1 MIWVLIVL
9 GGAAGGLSRYT
20 VSGIVQR
27 RTKGSFPTGT
37 MTVNVTGALVAGFV
51 VGLVASRGFDDSAVG
66 WLTTG
71 FLGGFTTFSTWMVET
86 DLAAADGGRA
96 GLRRAA
102 ANVVIPLVAGVTLA
116 AVAYRLGFWF

>member
-9 GGAAGGLSRYT
+9 GGAGGGVMRYT
-20 VSGIVQR
+20 VAGIVQR
-27 RTKGSFPTGT
+27 RTAGSFPTGT
-37 MTVNVTGALVAGFV
+37 MAVNLTGALVAGFV
-51 VGLVASRGFDDSAVG
+51 VGLVASRGFDDSAFG

-71 FLGGFTTFSTWMVET
+71 FLGGYTTFSTWMVET

-102 ANVVIPLVAGVTLA
+102 VNLAVPLAVGVALA
-116 AVAYRLGFWF
+116 WMGYWLGSL

>member
-1 MIWVLIVL
+1 VIWVLIVV
-9 GGAAGGLSRYT
+9 GGAAGGVMRYT
-20 VSGIVQR
+20 VAGIVQR
-27 RTKGSFPTGT
+27 RTRGGFPTGT
-37 MTVNVTGALVAGFV
+37 MTVNLTGAVAAGFV

-71 FLGGFTTFSTWMVET
+71 ILGGYTTFSTWMVET

-102 ANVVIPLVAGVTLA
+102 VNLLVALVVGVTLA
-116 AVAYRLGFWF
+116 AMGYWLGSLL